1 MTKSTMMSL
10 EGRILPRSCLT
21 FGAIYVTVM
30 SAMSKNILT
39 LLLGIGLLVAWLHA
53 ADARTGNTNFD
64 IRSEHYDTGV
74 SSMRSDSASLDSL
87 INYRM
92 LANHIPGVATIALK
106 DGQLVWNH
114 SYGYAVLEDSI
125 PVADSTL
132 FYLASISKTS
142 VAIALMQAWERYSFS
157 LDDDVGALLGFPVR
171 NPYYP
176 DSVISVRMCMTHMSS
191 INDNWTILDPLNI
204 QGDSPIPLGEFLED
218 YLVPGG
224 TYYSIDNFN
233 PWPPATEDDYCNIGA
248 AICGYIVEL
257 LADSFPI
264 WCHDSVFDP
273 LSMHETAWFISQL
286 DTSNIAM
293 PYHWDGSSQIPYGHI
308 GKPYYPCGT
317 LRTSSRQLA
326 RLLTVFMQYG
336 VIDDTVRILD
346 STTVVLMTT
355 SQYPVLNPEQGL
367 FWYKKFLDGRWIWG
381 HQGWSSGIRARVA
394 FDWSNN
400 TGSIVL
406 TNGEDI
412 GSVTDIAIAL
422 LNYAGEFAITEN
434 KTTVPRPSYM
444 LGQSEPNPFKGS
456 TRIRLV
462 LPDATVATLKIYN
475 VTGQEVT
482 TLIEGKLAAG
492 EHNVIFEARDLPSGI
507 YYYRLTAGEQ
517 SQTRSFVLTK

>member
-1 MTKSTMMSL
+1 
-10 EGRILPRSCLT
+10 
-21 FGAIYVTVM
+21 M
-30 SAMSKNILT
+30 SAMLKNAIILF
-39 LLLGIGLLVAWLHA
+39 LGVGLFFAQVHA
-53 ADARTGNTNFD
+53 DNLSIEHANFEV
-64 IRSEHYDTGV
+64 RSEHYDPGISWMRGD
-74 SSMRSDSASLDSL
+74 SSSLDSL
-87 INYRM
+87 IQQRM
-92 LANHIPGVATIALK
+92 AENHIPGVATIALK
-106 DGQLVWNH
+106 DGQIVWNR
-114 SYGYAVLEDSI
+114 SFGYAVLEDST

-142 VAIALMQAWERYSFS
+142 VAVALMQAWEHYSFS
-157 LDDDVGALLGFPVR
+157 LDDDVGTLLGFPVR

-176 DSVISVRMCMTHMSS
+176 DSVISMRMCMTHMSS
-191 INDNWTILDPLNI
+191 INDNWAILDPLNI

-224 TYYSIDNFN
+224 VYYDIDNYN
-233 PWPPATEDDYCNIGA
+233 PWPPASQDDYCNIGA

-257 LADSFPI
+257 LSDSFPI
-264 WCHDSVFDP
+264 WCRDSVFDP
-273 LSMHETAWFISQL
+273 LGMNETAWFISQL

-293 PYHWDGSSQIPYGHI
+293 PYHWDGSAHIPYGHI

-326 RLLTVFMQYG
+326 RLLTAFMQYG

-346 STTVVLMTT
+346 STTVVVMTT

-400 TGSIVL
+400 TGSVVL

-422 LNYAGEFAITEN
+422 LNYADEFAVAEN
-434 KTTVPRPSYM
+434 KTTVPRPSYV
-444 LGQSEPNPFKGS
+444 LGQNEPNPFRGS
-456 TRIRLV
+456 TRIRLMF
-462 LPDATVATLKIYN
+462 PNATVATLKIYN
-475 VTGQEVT
+475 VIGQEVT
-482 TLIEGKLAAG
+482 TLIEGELVAG
-492 EHNVIFEARDLPSGI
+492 EHDVVFDARDLPSGV
-507 YYYRLTAGEQ
+507 YYYRLTTGEQ
-517 SQTRSFVLTK
+517 SQTRSCVLSR